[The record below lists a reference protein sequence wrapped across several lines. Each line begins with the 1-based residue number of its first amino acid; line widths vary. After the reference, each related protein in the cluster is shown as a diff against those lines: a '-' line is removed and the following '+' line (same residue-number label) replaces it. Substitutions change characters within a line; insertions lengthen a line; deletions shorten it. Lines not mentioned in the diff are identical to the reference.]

1 VRPAKSCVDERS
13 RARPRRSALT
23 DFERAPRIAR
33 CPSTEPDS
41 SARNHPAEPRIDALI
56 TTLLIVALFALL
68 GSGVWIGLALSGV
81 AWIGM
86 TLFSSRPAGDAM
98 AVTVWGTASSWTL
111 TALPLFVWM
120 GEILFRTRLSEDMF
134 KGLAPWL
141 ERVPGRLLHTNIIGC
156 TIFAAVSGS
165 SAATCATIGKMT
177 LPELKQ
183 RGYPDDITIGTLA
196 GAGTLGLLIPPSIIM
211 IVYGVTANVSI
222 AQLFIAG
229 VLPGVLLAALF
240 SGYIVCWA
248 LLHPDRVPAATER
261 TSFAQKFHASRH
273 LIPVVLLIALVLG
286 SIYTGLATAT
296 EAAAFGV
303 VGSLALSAAQRSL
316 DWSSF
321 RAALLGATRLY
332 CMIALILAGAAFLTL
347 AMGYIGLPREL
358 AEWIGSLG
366 LTPFALIIALALF
379 YIVLGCFLDGISM
392 VVLTMGVILPTVEKA
407 GIDLLWFGIFIVVVV
422 EMAQITPPVG
432 FNLFVLQGMT
442 KKQIT
447 WIAKQA
453 LPMFLLMCIAVFAI
467 WYFPSLVTLL
477 PRHMKL

>member
-1 VRPAKSCVDERS
+1 M
-13 RARPRRSALT
+13 
-23 DFERAPRIAR
+23 
-33 CPSTEPDS
+33 
-41 SARNHPAEPRIDALI
+41 DALI
-56 TTLLIVALFALL
+56 TTLLIVSLFALL
-68 GSGVWIGLALSGV
+68 GTGVWIGLALAGV

-98 AVTVWGTASSWTL
+98 AVTIWGTASSWTL

-177 LPELKQ
+177 LPELAR
-183 RGYPDDITIGTLA
+183 RGYPDGITIGSLA

-211 IVYGVTANVSI
+211 IVYGVSANVSI

-229 VLPGVLLAALF
+229 IIPGILLGLLF
-240 SGYIVCWA
+240 SGYIVVWA
-248 LLHPDRVPAATER
+248 LVHPQLVPAAIER
-261 TSFAQKFHASRH
+261 TTIGQKLHASRH
-273 LIPVVLLIALVLG
+273 LIPIVLLIALVLG
-286 SIYTGLATAT
+286 SIYTGVATAT

-303 VGSLALSAAQRSL
+303 VGSLVLSAAQGSL
-316 DWSSF
+316 GMRTF
-321 RAALLGATRLY
+321 RDSLLGATRLY

-347 AMGYIGLPREL
+347 AMGYIGLPRDL
-358 AEWIGSLG
+358 AEWIATLG
-366 LTPFALIIALALF
+366 LSPFALIVALAIF
-379 YIVLGCFLDGISM
+379 YIILGCFLDGISM

-407 GIDLLWFGIFIVVVV
+407 GIDLLWFGIFVVLVV

-442 KKQIT
+442 NRQIT
-447 WIAKQA
+447 WIARHA
-453 LPMFLLMCIAVFAI
+453 LPMFFLMCIAVLAI
-467 WYFPSLVTLL
+467 WFFPSLVTLL
-477 PRHMKL
+477 PQHMKM